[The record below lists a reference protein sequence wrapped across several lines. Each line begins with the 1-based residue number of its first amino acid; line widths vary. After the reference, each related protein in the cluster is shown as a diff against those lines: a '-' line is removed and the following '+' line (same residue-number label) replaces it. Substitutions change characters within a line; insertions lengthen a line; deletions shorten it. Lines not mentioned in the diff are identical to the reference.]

1 MKKIM
6 KLSFLFLF
14 VTGFLVVSAQCADKS
29 LTCCPENAQ
38 SVSVEVYYFH
48 TSRRCETCLAV
59 EDVTRK
65 ALQEF
70 YGDKIVFKSLNLEDE
85 ANNEIAKT
93 LEVTG
98 QTLLI
103 VSGENKTNLT
113 NFAFM
118 NARTKP
124 EKLKEKLK
132 ETINSVI

>member
-6 KLSFLFLF
+6 KLSVLFLF
-14 VTGFLVVSAQCADKS
+14 VTGFFVVSAQCADKS
-29 LTCCPENAQ
+29 LTCCPENAV

-48 TSRRCETCLAV
+48 TSRRCETCKTV
-59 EDVTRK
+59 ESVTK
-65 ALQEF
+65 EALKEY
-70 YGDKIVFKSLNLEDE
+70 YGDKIELKCLNLDDE
-85 ANNEIAKT
+85 ANNEIAKK

-103 VSGENKTNLT
+103 VSGDNKTNLT

-132 ETINSVI
+132 ETINSLI